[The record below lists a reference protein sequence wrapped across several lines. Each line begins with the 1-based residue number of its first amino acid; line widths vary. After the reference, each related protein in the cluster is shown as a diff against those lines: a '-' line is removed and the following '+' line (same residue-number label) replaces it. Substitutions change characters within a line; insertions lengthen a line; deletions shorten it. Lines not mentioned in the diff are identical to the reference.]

1 MGETNQAPRR
11 IEVKVKIVYGR
22 ERVYPANE
30 SARLL
35 CEMLNTKTLDVK
47 VLKTMK
53 ALGHEVVQV
62 TEAQDFLEN
71 LGKRGV

>member
-1 MGETNQAPRR
+1 MDTPLRR
-11 IEVKVKIVYGR
+11 IEVSIRLVYGR
-22 ERVYPANE
+22 ERIYPVNE
-30 SARLL
+30 AARLL

-71 LGKRGV
+71 LEKRGV